1 MRLKL
6 MIALAL
12 SLARPGLPPG
22 YGQNL
27 TLTLEQTI
35 GRAKESSPDA
45 QSARHTFRSA
55 YWNYRYYRANYL
67 PALTLTSTPYLD
79 RAINR
84 ITMSDGAVRFVEQN
98 LLSTDLSLS
107 LTQNIALT
115 GGTLSLTT
123 SAQRLDMLSEHS
135 SSWQTSPVTIGYSQS
150 LFGYNSLKW
159 DKRIEPI
166 RYEEARKA
174 YVETLELVAA
184 TATQKF
190 FDLATAQSNLEIATT
205 NYAYADTLYAYA
217 RGRYDIGTISE
228 NEMLQLEINK
238 LNEETNCMNAR
249 IEVENAMQELRSYL
263 GIRQD
268 TDLQVELDDSIP
280 DLVVELSEALLLAHA
295 NSPDILNMRRRRIE
309 SESNV
314 ANAKANAGLKADIYL
329 RFGLTQTG
337 EKWRDAYRNPLDQ
350 QYVSLSISLPI
361 LDWGRGKGRVRVAR
375 SNRDLVYT
383 QVAQDETDF
392 QLNVRKLVKQ
402 FNLQSQRVRIAARTD
417 RTAQRRAEV
426 ARKLY
431 LLGESSVLDL
441 NASISE
447 KDAARRNYVAA
458 LNEYWS
464 LYYTLRSLTLYDF
477 ERGLPLEEILDED
490 YLTETPKDGN
500 VSTRLWECHYQTM
513 ELGVPDYG
521 TDSTKAW

>member
-1 MRLKL
+1 MKNVITYALL
-6 MIALAL
+6 LLAL
-12 SLARPGLPPG
+12 SAPAGVH
-22 YGQNL
+22 GQAL
-27 TLTLEQTI
+27 TLTLEQAI
-35 GRAKESSPDA
+35 AQAREMSPDA

-67 PALTLTSTPYLD
+67 PALTLTSAPYMD

-84 ITMSDGAVRFVEQN
+84 ITMGDGSVQFVEQN

-107 LTQNIALT
+107 VTQNIALT

-123 SAQRLDMLSEHS
+123 SAQRLDLLSEHT
-135 SSWQTSPVTIGYSQS
+135 SSWQTSPVILGYSQS

-159 DKRIEPI
+159 DRRIEPV
-166 RYEEARKA
+166 RYEEARKS

-205 NYAYADTLYAYA
+205 NYANADTLYAYA
-217 RGRYDIGTISE
+217 QGRYEIGTISE

-238 LNEETNCMNAR
+238 LNEEANCMSAR

-263 GIRQD
+263 GIRED
-268 TDLQVELDDSIP
+268 TDLQVRLNDSIP
-280 DLVVELSEALLLAHA
+280 DFVVNLNEALLLANA
-295 NSPDILNMRRRRIE
+295 NSPDIQNMRRRKLE

-314 ANAKANAGLKADIYL
+314 AQARANAGLKADIYL

-337 EKWRDAYRNPLDQ
+337 DKLRDAYRDPLDQ
-350 QYVSLSISLPI
+350 QYVSLTLSLPI
-361 LDWGRGKGRVRVAR
+361 LDWGRGKGQVRVAR

-383 QVAQDETDF
+383 QVEQDKTDF

-426 ARKLY
+426 ARRLY
-431 LLGESSVLDL
+431 LLGKSSVLDL

-447 KDAARRNYVAA
+447 KDSARRNYIAA

-464 LYYTLRSLTLYDF
+464 LFYTLRSLTLHDF
-477 ERGLPLEEILDED
+477 EHDRPLKED
-490 YLTETPKDGN
+490 LE
-500 VSTRLWECHYQTM
+500 RLLE
-513 ELGVPDYG
+513 
-521 TDSTKAW
+521 

>member
-1 MRLKL
+1 MKRILAYAL
-6 MIALAL
+6 LLLALAMP
-12 SLARPGLPPG
+12 ATAQ
-22 YGQNL
+22 GQAL
-27 TLTLEQTI
+27 TLTLQQTI
-35 GRAKESSPDA
+35 ERARRSSPDA
-45 QSARHTFRSA
+45 EGARHTFRSA

-67 PALTLTSTPYLD
+67 PALTLTSAPYMD

-84 ITMSDGAVRFVEQN
+84 ITMGDGSVQFVEQN

-107 LTQNIALT
+107 VTQNIALT

-123 SAQRLDMLSEHS
+123 SAQRLDLLSEHT
-135 SSWQTSPVTIGYSQS
+135 SSWQTSPVILGYSQS

-159 DKRIEPI
+159 DRRIEPV
-166 RYEEARKA
+166 RYEEARKS

-205 NYAYADTLYAYA
+205 NYANADTLYAYA
-217 RGRYDIGTISE
+217 QGRYEIGTISE

-238 LNEETNCMNAR
+238 LNEEANCMSAR

-263 GIRQD
+263 GIRED
-268 TDLQVELDDSIP
+268 TDLQVRLNDSIP
-280 DLVVELSEALLLAHA
+280 DFVVNLNEALLLANA
-295 NSPDILNMRRRRIE
+295 NSPDIQNMRRRELE

-314 ANAKANAGLKADIYL
+314 AQARANAGLKADIYL

-337 EKWRDAYRNPLDQ
+337 DKLRDAYRDPLDQ
-350 QYVSLSISLPI
+350 QYVSLTLSLPI
-361 LDWGRGKGRVRVAR
+361 LDWGRGKGQVRVAR

-383 QVAQDETDF
+383 QVEQNKTDF

-402 FNLQSQRVRIAARTD
+402 FNLQAQRVRIAARTD

-426 ARKLY
+426 ARRLY
-431 LLGESSVLDL
+431 LLGKSSVLDL

-447 KDAARRNYVAA
+447 KDSARRNYIAA

-464 LYYTLRSLTLYDF
+464 LFYTLRSLTLHDF
-477 ERGLPLEEILDED
+477 EHDRPLEEDLE
-490 YLTETPKDGN
+490 
-500 VSTRLWECHYQTM
+500 RLLE
-513 ELGVPDYG
+513 
-521 TDSTKAW
+521 

>member
-1 MRLKL
+1 MRFKL
-6 MIALAL
+6 MIALIL
-12 SLARPGLPPG
+12 SVARPDLPPG
-22 YGQNL
+22 YGQAL
-27 TLTLEQTI
+27 TLTLEQAI
-35 GRAKESSPDA
+35 EQAREMSPDA

-67 PALTLTSTPYLD
+67 PALTLTSAPYMD

-84 ITMSDGAVRFVEQN
+84 ITMGDGSVQFVEQN

-107 LTQNIALT
+107 VTQNIALT

-123 SAQRLDMLSEHS
+123 SAQRLDLLSEHT
-135 SSWQTSPVTIGYSQS
+135 SSWQTSPVILGYSQS

-159 DKRIEPI
+159 DRRIEPV
-166 RYEEARKA
+166 RYEEARKS

-205 NYAYADTLYAYA
+205 NYANADTLYAYA
-217 RGRYDIGTISE
+217 QGRYEIGTISE

-238 LNEETNCMNAR
+238 LNEEANCMSAR

-263 GIRQD
+263 GIRED
-268 TDLQVELDDSIP
+268 TDLQVRLNDSIP
-280 DLVVELSEALLLAHA
+280 DFVVNLNEALLLANA
-295 NSPDILNMRRRRIE
+295 NSPDIQNMRRRKLE

-314 ANAKANAGLKADIYL
+314 AQARANAGLKADIYL

-337 EKWRDAYRNPLDQ
+337 DKLRDAYRDPLNQ
-350 QYVSLSISLPI
+350 QYVSLTLSLPI
-361 LDWGRGKGRVRVAR
+361 LDWGRGKGQVRVAR

-383 QVAQDETDF
+383 QVEQDKTDF

-402 FNLQSQRVRIAARTD
+402 FNLQAQRVRIAARTD

-426 ARKLY
+426 ARRLY
-431 LLGESSVLDL
+431 LLGKSSVLDL

-447 KDAARRNYVAA
+447 KDSARRNYIAA

-464 LYYTLRSLTLYDF
+464 LFYTLRSLTLHDF
-477 ERGLPLEEILDED
+477 EHDRPLEEDLE
-490 YLTETPKDGN
+490 
-500 VSTRLWECHYQTM
+500 RLLE
-513 ELGVPDYG
+513 
-521 TDSTKAW
+521 

>member
-1 MRLKL
+1 MKNVITYALL
-6 MIALAL
+6 LLAL
-12 SLARPGLPPG
+12 SAPAGVH
-22 YGQNL
+22 GQAL
-27 TLTLEQTI
+27 TLTLEQAI
-35 GRAKESSPDA
+35 EQAREMSPDA

-67 PALTLTSTPYLD
+67 PALTLTSAPYMD

-84 ITMSDGAVRFVEQN
+84 ITMGDGSVQFVEQN

-107 LTQNIALT
+107 VTQNIALT

-123 SAQRLDMLSEHS
+123 SAQRLDLLSEHT
-135 SSWQTSPVTIGYSQS
+135 SSWQTSPVILGYSQS

-159 DKRIEPI
+159 DRRIEPV
-166 RYEEARKA
+166 RYEEARKS

-205 NYAYADTLYAYA
+205 NYANADTLYAYA
-217 RGRYDIGTISE
+217 QGRYEIGTISE

-238 LNEETNCMNAR
+238 LNEEANCMSAR

-263 GIRQD
+263 GIRED
-268 TDLQVELDDSIP
+268 TDLQVRLNDSIP
-280 DLVVELSEALLLAHA
+280 DFVVNLNEALLLANA
-295 NSPDILNMRRRRIE
+295 NSPDIQNMRRRKLE

-314 ANAKANAGLKADIYL
+314 AQARANAGLKADIYL

-337 EKWRDAYRNPLDQ
+337 DKLRDAYRDPLDQ
-350 QYVSLSISLPI
+350 QYVSLTLSLPI
-361 LDWGRGKGRVRVAR
+361 LDWGRGKGQVRVAR

-383 QVAQDETDF
+383 QVEQDKTDF

-402 FNLQSQRVRIAARTD
+402 FNLQAQRVRIAARTD

-426 ARKLY
+426 ARRLY
-431 LLGESSVLDL
+431 LLGKSSVLDL

-447 KDAARRNYVAA
+447 KDSARRNYIAA

-464 LYYTLRSLTLYDF
+464 LFYTLRSLTLHDF
-477 ERGLPLEEILDED
+477 EHDRPLEEDLE
-490 YLTETPKDGN
+490 
-500 VSTRLWECHYQTM
+500 RLLE
-513 ELGVPDYG
+513 
-521 TDSTKAW
+521 

>member
-1 MRLKL
+1 MRLRL
-6 MIALAL
+6 SGIIGLAL
-12 SLARPGLPPG
+12 LASILPARA
-22 YGQNL
+22 QEL

-35 GRAKESSPDA
+35 ERARDLSPDA
-45 QSARHTFRSA
+45 QSARHTLRSA

-67 PALTLTSTPYLD
+67 PALTLTSAPYMD

-84 ITMSDGAVRFVEQN
+84 ITMGDGSVQFVEQN

-107 LTQNIALT
+107 VTQNIALT

-123 SAQRLDMLSEHS
+123 SAQRLDLLSEHT
-135 SSWQTSPVTIGYSQS
+135 SSWQTSPVMIGYSQS

-159 DKRIEPI
+159 DRRIEPV
-166 RYEEARKA
+166 RYEEARKS

-205 NYAYADTLYAYA
+205 NYANADTLYAYA
-217 RGRYDIGTISE
+217 QGRYEIGTISE

-238 LNEETNCMNAR
+238 LNEEANCMSAR

-263 GIRQD
+263 GIRED
-268 TDLQVELDDSIP
+268 TDLQVRLNDSIP
-280 DLVVELSEALLLAHA
+280 DFVVNLNEALLLANA
-295 NSPDILNMRRRRIE
+295 NSPDIQNMRRRKLE

-314 ANAKANAGLKADIYL
+314 AQARANAGLKADIYL

-337 EKWRDAYRNPLDQ
+337 DKLRDAYRDPLNQ
-350 QYVSLSISLPI
+350 QYVSLTLSLPI
-361 LDWGRGKGRVRVAR
+361 LDWGRGKGQVRVAR

-383 QVAQDETDF
+383 QVEQDKTDF

-402 FNLQSQRVRIAARTD
+402 FNLQAQRVRIAARTD

-426 ARKLY
+426 ARRLY
-431 LLGESSVLDL
+431 LLGKSSVLDL

-447 KDAARRNYVAA
+447 KDSARRNYIAA

-464 LYYTLRSLTLYDF
+464 LFYTLRSLTLHDF
-477 ERGLPLEEILDED
+477 EHDRPLEEDLE
-490 YLTETPKDGN
+490 
-500 VSTRLWECHYQTM
+500 RLLE
-513 ELGVPDYG
+513 
-521 TDSTKAW
+521 

>member
-1 MRLKL
+1 MAYRRTTMPFMKNVITYALL
-6 MIALAL
+6 LLAL
-12 SLARPGLPPG
+12 SAPAGVH
-22 YGQNL
+22 GQAL
-27 TLTLEQTI
+27 TLTLEQAI
-35 GRAKESSPDA
+35 AQAREMSPDA

-67 PALTLTSTPYLD
+67 PALTLTSAPYMD

-84 ITMSDGAVRFVEQN
+84 ITMGDGSVQFVEQN

-107 LTQNIALT
+107 VTQNIALT

-123 SAQRLDMLSEHS
+123 SAQRLDLLSEHT
-135 SSWQTSPVTIGYSQS
+135 SSWQTSPVILGYSQS

-159 DKRIEPI
+159 DRRIEPV
-166 RYEEARKA
+166 RYEEARKS

-205 NYAYADTLYAYA
+205 NYANADTLYAYA
-217 RGRYDIGTISE
+217 QGRYEIGTISE

-238 LNEETNCMNAR
+238 LNEEANCMSAR

-263 GIRQD
+263 GIRED
-268 TDLQVELDDSIP
+268 TDLQVRLNDSIP
-280 DLVVELSEALLLAHA
+280 DFVVNLNEALLLANA
-295 NSPDILNMRRRRIE
+295 NSPDIQNMRRRELE

-314 ANAKANAGLKADIYL
+314 AQARANAGLKADIYL

-337 EKWRDAYRNPLDQ
+337 DKLRDAYRDPLDQ
-350 QYVSLSISLPI
+350 QYVSLTLSLPI
-361 LDWGRGKGRVRVAR
+361 LDWGRGKGQVRVAR

-383 QVAQDETDF
+383 QVEQDKTDF

-402 FNLQSQRVRIAARTD
+402 FNLQAQRVRIAARTD

-426 ARKLY
+426 ARRLY
-431 LLGESSVLDL
+431 LLGKSSVLDL

-447 KDAARRNYVAA
+447 KDSARRNYIAA

-464 LYYTLRSLTLYDF
+464 LFYTLRSLTLHDF
-477 ERGLPLEEILDED
+477 EHDRPLEEDLE
-490 YLTETPKDGN
+490 
-500 VSTRLWECHYQTM
+500 RLLE
-513 ELGVPDYG
+513 
-521 TDSTKAW
+521 

>member
-1 MRLKL
+1 MPFMKNVITYALL
-6 MIALAL
+6 LLAL
-12 SLARPGLPPG
+12 SAPAWVH
-22 YGQNL
+22 GQAL
-27 TLTLEQTI
+27 TLTLEQAI
-35 GRAKESSPDA
+35 EQAREMSPDA

-67 PALTLTSTPYLD
+67 PALTLTSAPYMD

-84 ITMSDGAVRFVEQN
+84 ITMGDGSVQFVEQN

-107 LTQNIALT
+107 VTQNLALT

-123 SAQRLDMLSEHS
+123 SAQRLDLLSEHT
-135 SSWQTSPVTIGYSQS
+135 SSWQTSPVILGYSQS

-159 DKRIEPI
+159 DRRIEPV
-166 RYEEARKA
+166 RYEEARKS

-205 NYAYADTLYAYA
+205 NYANADTLYAYA
-217 RGRYDIGTISE
+217 QGRYEIGTISE

-238 LNEETNCMNAR
+238 LNEEANCMSAR

-263 GIRQD
+263 GIRED
-268 TDLQVELDDSIP
+268 TDLQVRLNDSIP
-280 DLVVELSEALLLAHA
+280 DFVVNLNEALLLANA
-295 NSPDILNMRRRRIE
+295 NSPDIQNMRRRELE

-314 ANAKANAGLKADIYL
+314 AQARANAGLKADIYL

-337 EKWRDAYRNPLDQ
+337 DKLRDAYRDPLDQ
-350 QYVSLSISLPI
+350 QYVSLTLSLPI
-361 LDWGRGKGRVRVAR
+361 LDWGRGKGQVRVAR

-383 QVAQDETDF
+383 QVEQNKTDF

-402 FNLQSQRVRIAARTD
+402 FNLQAQRVRIAARTD

-426 ARKLY
+426 ARRLY
-431 LLGESSVLDL
+431 LLGKSSVLDL

-447 KDAARRNYVAA
+447 KDSARRNYIAA

-464 LYYTLRSLTLYDF
+464 LFYTLRSLTLHDF
-477 ERGLPLEEILDED
+477 EHDRPLEEDLE
-490 YLTETPKDGN
+490 
-500 VSTRLWECHYQTM
+500 RLLE
-513 ELGVPDYG
+513 
-521 TDSTKAW
+521 

>member
-1 MRLKL
+1 MPFMKNVITYALL
-6 MIALAL
+6 LLAL
-12 SLARPGLPPG
+12 SAPAGVH
-22 YGQNL
+22 GQAL
-27 TLTLEQTI
+27 TLTLEQAI
-35 GRAKESSPDA
+35 AQAREMSPDA

-67 PALTLTSTPYLD
+67 PALTLTSAPYMD

-84 ITMSDGAVRFVEQN
+84 ITMGDGSVQFVEQN

-107 LTQNIALT
+107 VTQNIALT

-123 SAQRLDMLSEHS
+123 SAQRLDLLSEHT
-135 SSWQTSPVTIGYSQS
+135 SSWQTSPVILGYSQS

-159 DKRIEPI
+159 DRRIEPV
-166 RYEEARKA
+166 RYEEARKS

-205 NYAYADTLYAYA
+205 NYANADTLYAYA
-217 RGRYDIGTISE
+217 QGRYEIGTISE

-238 LNEETNCMNAR
+238 LNEEANCMSAR

-263 GIRQD
+263 GIRED
-268 TDLQVELDDSIP
+268 TDLQVRLNDSIP
-280 DLVVELSEALLLAHA
+280 DFVVNLNEALLLANA
-295 NSPDILNMRRRRIE
+295 NSPDIQNMRRRKLE

-314 ANAKANAGLKADIYL
+314 AQARANAGLKADIYL

-337 EKWRDAYRNPLDQ
+337 DKLRDAYRDPLDQ
-350 QYVSLSISLPI
+350 QYVSLTLSLPI
-361 LDWGRGKGRVRVAR
+361 LDWGRGKGQVRVAR

-383 QVAQDETDF
+383 QVEQDKTDF

-426 ARKLY
+426 ARRLY
-431 LLGESSVLDL
+431 LLGKSSVLDL

-447 KDAARRNYVAA
+447 KDSARRNYIAA

-464 LYYTLRSLTLYDF
+464 LFYTLRSLTLHDF
-477 ERGLPLEEILDED
+477 EHDRPLKED
-490 YLTETPKDGN
+490 LE
-500 VSTRLWECHYQTM
+500 RLLE
-513 ELGVPDYG
+513 
-521 TDSTKAW
+521 

>member
-1 MRLKL
+1 MTNHVVIMKKMKTKIIYVAMFLG
-6 MIALAL
+6 M
-12 SLARPGLPPG
+12 SFPVWMH
-22 YGQNL
+22 GQAL
-27 TLTLEQTI
+27 TLTLEQAI
-35 GRAKESSPDA
+35 EQAREMSPDA

-67 PALTLTSTPYLD
+67 PALTLTSAPYMD

-84 ITMSDGAVRFVEQN
+84 ITMGDGSVQFVEQN

-107 LTQNIALT
+107 VTQNIALT
-115 GGTLSLTT
+115 GGTLFLTT
-123 SAQRLDMLSEHS
+123 SAQRLDLLSEHS
-135 SSWQTSPVTIGYSQS
+135 SSWQTSPVMIGYSQS

-159 DKRIEPI
+159 DKRIEPV
-166 RYEEARKA
+166 RYEEARKS

-205 NYAYADTLYAYA
+205 NYANADTLYAYA
-217 RGRYDIGTISE
+217 QGRYEIGTISE

-238 LNEETNCMNAR
+238 LNEEANCMSAR

-263 GIRQD
+263 GIRED
-268 TDLQVELDDSIP
+268 TDLQVRLNDSIP
-280 DLVVELSEALLLAHA
+280 DFVVNLNEALLLANA
-295 NSPDILNMRRRRIE
+295 NSPDIQNMRRRELE

-314 ANAKANAGLKADIYL
+314 AQARANAGLKADIYL

-337 EKWRDAYRNPLDQ
+337 DKLRDAYRDPLNQ

-361 LDWGRGKGRVRVAR
+361 LDWGRGKGQVRVAR

-383 QVAQDETDF
+383 QVEQDKTDF

-426 ARKLY
+426 ARRLY
-431 LLGESSVLDL
+431 LLGKSSVLDL

-447 KDAARRNYVAA
+447 KDSARRNYIAA

-464 LYYTLRSLTLYDF
+464 LFYTLRSLTLHDF
-477 ERGLPLEEILDED
+477 EHDRPLEEDLE
-490 YLTETPKDGN
+490 
-500 VSTRLWECHYQTM
+500 RLL
-513 ELGVPDYG
+513 ELE
-521 TDSTKAW
+521 

>member
-1 MRLKL
+1 MPFMKNVITYALL
-6 MIALAL
+6 LLAL
-12 SLARPGLPPG
+12 SAPAGVH
-22 YGQNL
+22 GQAL
-27 TLTLEQTI
+27 TLTLEQAI
-35 GRAKESSPDA
+35 EQAREISPDA

-67 PALTLTSTPYLD
+67 PALTLTSAPYMD

-84 ITMSDGAVRFVEQN
+84 ITMGDGSVQFVEQN

-107 LTQNIALT
+107 VTQNIALT

-123 SAQRLDMLSEHS
+123 SAQRLDLLSEHT
-135 SSWQTSPVTIGYSQS
+135 SSWQTSPVILGYSQS

-159 DKRIEPI
+159 DRRIEPM
-166 RYEEARKA
+166 RYEEARKS

-205 NYAYADTLYAYA
+205 NYANADTLYAYA
-217 RGRYDIGTISE
+217 QGRYEIGTISE

-238 LNEETNCMNAR
+238 LNEEANCMSAR

-263 GIRQD
+263 GIRED
-268 TDLQVELDDSIP
+268 TDLQVRLNDSIP
-280 DLVVELSEALLLAHA
+280 DFVVNLNEALLLANA
-295 NSPDILNMRRRRIE
+295 NSPDIQNMRRRKLE

-314 ANAKANAGLKADIYL
+314 AQARANAGLKADIYL

-337 EKWRDAYRNPLDQ
+337 DKLRDAYRDPLDQ
-350 QYVSLSISLPI
+350 QYVSLTLSLPI
-361 LDWGRGKGRVRVAR
+361 LDWGRGKGQVRVAR

-383 QVAQDETDF
+383 QVEQDKTDF

-402 FNLQSQRVRIAARTD
+402 FNLQAQRVRIAARTD

-426 ARKLY
+426 ARRLY
-431 LLGESSVLDL
+431 LLGKSSVLDL

-447 KDAARRNYVAA
+447 KDSARRNYIAA

-464 LYYTLRSLTLYDF
+464 LFYTLRSLTLHDF
-477 ERGLPLEEILDED
+477 EHDRPLEEDLE
-490 YLTETPKDGN
+490 
-500 VSTRLWECHYQTM
+500 RLLE
-513 ELGVPDYG
+513 
-521 TDSTKAW
+521 

>member
-1 MRLKL
+1 MKKALTYTL
-6 MIALAL
+6 LLLAL
-12 SLARPGLPPG
+12 SAPVRMH
-22 YGQNL
+22 GQGL
-27 TLTLEQTI
+27 TLTLEQAI
-35 GRAKESSPDA
+35 AQAREMSPDA

-67 PALTLTSTPYLD
+67 PALTLTSAPYMD

-84 ITMSDGAVRFVEQN
+84 ITMGDGSVQFVEQN

-107 LTQNIALT
+107 VTQNIALT

-123 SAQRLDMLSEHS
+123 SAQRLDLLSEHT
-135 SSWQTSPVTIGYSQS
+135 SSWQTSPVILGYSQS

-159 DKRIEPI
+159 DRRIEPV
-166 RYEEARKA
+166 RYEEARKN

-205 NYAYADTLYAYA
+205 NYANADTLYAYA
-217 RGRYDIGTISE
+217 QGRYEIGTISE

-238 LNEETNCMNAR
+238 LNEEANCMSAR

-263 GIRQD
+263 GIRED
-268 TDLQVELDDSIP
+268 TDLQVRLNDSIP
-280 DLVVELSEALLLAHA
+280 DFVVNLNEALLLANA
-295 NSPDILNMRRRRIE
+295 NSPDIQNMRRRKLE

-314 ANAKANAGLKADIYL
+314 AQARANAGLKADIYL

-337 EKWRDAYRNPLDQ
+337 DKLRDAYRDPLDQ
-350 QYVSLSISLPI
+350 QYVSLTLSLPI
-361 LDWGRGKGRVRVAR
+361 LDWGRGKGQVRVAR

-383 QVAQDETDF
+383 QVEQDKTDF

-426 ARKLY
+426 ARRLY
-431 LLGESSVLDL
+431 LLGKSSVLDL

-447 KDAARRNYVAA
+447 KDSARRNYIAA

-464 LYYTLRSLTLYDF
+464 LFYTLRSLTLHDF
-477 ERGLPLEEILDED
+477 EHDRPLKED
-490 YLTETPKDGN
+490 LE
-500 VSTRLWECHYQTM
+500 RLLE
-513 ELGVPDYG
+513 
-521 TDSTKAW
+521 

>member
-1 MRLKL
+1 MPFMKNVITYALL
-6 MIALAL
+6 LLAL
-12 SLARPGLPPG
+12 SAPAGVH
-22 YGQNL
+22 GQAL
-27 TLTLEQTI
+27 TLTLEQAI
-35 GRAKESSPDA
+35 AQAREMSPDA

-67 PALTLTSTPYLD
+67 PALTLTSAPYMD

-84 ITMSDGAVRFVEQN
+84 ITMGDGSVQFVEQN

-107 LTQNIALT
+107 VTQNIALT

-123 SAQRLDMLSEHS
+123 SAQRLDLLSEHT
-135 SSWQTSPVTIGYSQS
+135 SSWQTSPVILGYSQS

-159 DKRIEPI
+159 DRRIEPV
-166 RYEEARKA
+166 RYEEARKS

-205 NYAYADTLYAYA
+205 NYANADTLYAYA
-217 RGRYDIGTISE
+217 QGRYEIGTISE

-238 LNEETNCMNAR
+238 LNEEANCMSAR

-263 GIRQD
+263 GIRED
-268 TDLQVELDDSIP
+268 TDLQVRLNDSIP
-280 DLVVELSEALLLAHA
+280 DFVVNLNEALLLANA
-295 NSPDILNMRRRRIE
+295 NSPDIQNMRRRKLE

-314 ANAKANAGLKADIYL
+314 AQARANAGLKADIYL

-337 EKWRDAYRNPLDQ
+337 DKLRDAYRDPLDQ
-350 QYVSLSISLPI
+350 QYVSLTLSLPI
-361 LDWGRGKGRVRVAR
+361 LDWGRGKGQVRVAR

-383 QVAQDETDF
+383 QVEQDKTDF

-402 FNLQSQRVRIAARTD
+402 FNLQAQRVRIAARTD

-426 ARKLY
+426 ARRLY
-431 LLGESSVLDL
+431 LLGKSSVLDL

-447 KDAARRNYVAA
+447 KDSARRNYIAA

-464 LYYTLRSLTLYDF
+464 LFYTLRSLTLHDF
-477 ERGLPLEEILDED
+477 EHDRPLEEDLE
-490 YLTETPKDGN
+490 
-500 VSTRLWECHYQTM
+500 RLLE
-513 ELGVPDYG
+513 
-521 TDSTKAW
+521 